1 MPEYM
6 EFHTDYIHIDYFIN
20 NTSSENR
27 LLKGIFI
34 DATAKELKSGVDLHG
49 SPAAS
54 GHVYELESSSTILRG
69 GATKE
74 EKKTHVY
81 PNKYATPVG
90 AATVAIYTRK
100 LCLVGVETAPRA
112 TILEFKEDNGRG
124 ESYWCQAQLFTH
136 TNVQIFTVD
145 EWRNGICKVDRSTRG
160 FKVGFAFE
168 FEIHVLAFLTLDLLI
183 QAHWSDTRQGL
194 LHSPADIV
202 MEYPLFLQE
211 LVTWMIERRKT
222 NSTRTSI
229 AMNVIRD
236 HTDIFCGAG
245 VYTIQEVFH
254 RAGLSPNLVEFEIF
268 DCPSRT
274 ARLVAAYYHFC
285 LQVRKT
291 AWLFIKQFL
300 CGFLCACRREDRALY
315 AQELAVYGKD
325 RTNHSVRF
333 KRLLTQFK
341 SCLEIQDGSESEWI
355 RIHGASGVPFDV
367 FEPDHIQHALEHKG
381 LDLGSLIFGGAL
393 WMKLASDN
401 DLSIVEEEN
410 TLSKYFSANEFDRS
424 KTWLHPE
431 HYDYLFNASSLRQGM
446 TAWSQPR
453 LYRWSETNVWSVIP
467 VYPVLSHADVSSRAL
482 KILEAKKATK
492 STVKATKT
500 KALTPK
506 KVKIDVLDENMRMAL
521 LLQNVTQH
529 SEVYTVGPLD
539 FCGVAQIITGGGG
552 KPIVMVCK
560 MDPRKSLYCVQRHI
574 LGAATAKL
582 KGKGLEK
589 KGIDRKT
596 KVTLL
601 KKISKRQRED
611 DDKEN
616 SDTLS
621 TLSSSSPIPPRKRR
635 SQNFIAKATYK
646 FFKM

>member
-74 EKKTHVY
+74 EKKTRVY

-100 LCLVGVETAPRA
+100 CVLWALKQHLELLFWSLRKTMVEERAIGVKLSFSLIQMFRYSR
-112 TILEFKEDNGRG
+112 LMNG
-124 ESYWCQAQLFTH
+124 EMVF
-136 TNVQIFTVD
+136 
-145 EWRNGICKVDRSTRG
+145 TRG

-168 FEIHVLAFLTLDLLI
+168 FETHVLAFLTLDLLI

-194 LHSPADIV
+194 PHSPADIV

-268 DCPSRT
+268 DCPSLT

-300 CGFLCACRREDRALY
+300 CGFLRACRCEDRALY

-341 SCLEIQDGSESEWI
+341 SCLEIQDASESEWI

-393 WMKLASDN
+393 WTKLASDN

-453 LYRWSETNVWSVIP
+453 LYRWFETNVWSVIP

-560 MDPRKSLYCVQRHI
+560 MDPRKPLYCVQRHI